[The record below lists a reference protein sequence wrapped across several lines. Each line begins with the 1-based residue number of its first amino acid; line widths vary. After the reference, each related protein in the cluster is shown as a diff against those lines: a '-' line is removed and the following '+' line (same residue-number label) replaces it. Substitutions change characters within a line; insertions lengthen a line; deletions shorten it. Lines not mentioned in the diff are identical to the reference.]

1 MIKHYFFHRVTE
13 QELETMGTDGLFE
26 FAGSYWF
33 YKMEVTYDGDYS
45 MVRIYDTVGRMMPFD
60 ITSLDTLMGAVVMVE
75 TVAAAISSTDDV
87 ASILDSIGMSEAA
100 EDMIETRDSRISDM
114 GFVNEGIE
122 TLVYPDGS
130 ILQA

>member
-75 TVAAAISSTDDV
+75 AVADAVADVLNNIGQANMVETVI
-87 ASILDSIGMSEAA
+87 A
-100 EDMIETRDSRISDM
+100 ERNSRISDL

>member
-13 QELETMGTDGLFE
+13 QELETLGTDGLFE

-33 YKMEVTYDGDYS
+33 YKMEVTYAGDYS

-60 ITSLDTLMGAVVMVE
+60 FTSLDTLIGAAVMVE
-75 TVAAAISSTDDV
+75 TVAEAISSTDALADT
-87 ASILDSIGMSEAA
+87 LDSVGMSQAA
-100 EDMIETRDSRISDM
+100 DQIIETRDSRIFDM
-114 GFVNEGIE
+114 GFANEGVE

-130 ILQA
+130 VLQA

>member
-60 ITSLDTLMGAVVMVE
+60 VTSLDTLIGAAVMVE
-75 TVAAAISSTDDV
+75 TVASALSSTYAIAD
-87 ASILDSIGMSEAA
+87 ILNSVGMSQAA
-100 EDMIETRDSRISDM
+100 DEMIETRDSRIFDM

-130 ILQA
+130 VLQA